1 MTRRNSRAELEQ
13 WFQSVDVVLADQRE
27 HAISPSTVPSSGRD
41 RTSWTMTLRV
51 LGRDLVRL
59 IDTLVESPG
68 RWILILDVGETG
80 GRYVQ
85 LLVHEDGSI
94 LYEASSN
101 NFLEGRDCLN
111 SQQERM
117 LESMGSTAPGGR
129 NRPNWWAVEATIYPE
144 TKAVALHLLETLK
157 MVFSVG
163 SSDIINA
170 RLISSP
176 RRSCSPASQSLN
188 EPSLSECPAGV
199 RPESRIPI
207 SPWRVSLAHV
217 QKLLAQLGMH
227 DVSDLPPEGGDLPP
241 EGGPCYSPRQVPG
254 VRRKGH
260 ESMVI
265 PYRQRSRTAIW

>member
-1 MTRRNSRAELEQ
+1 VTRRDSRADLEQ

-41 RTSWTMTLRV
+41 RTSWTTTLRV

-68 RWILILDVGETG
+68 RWILILDVGEPG

-101 NFLEGRDCLN
+101 NFLEGRDCLS
-111 SQQERM
+111 SQQEQM
-117 LESMGSTAPGGR
+117 LESMGWSAPEER

-144 TKAVALHLLETLK
+144 TKAVALRLLEALEK
-157 MVFSVG
+157 VFSVG
-163 SSDIINA
+163 SSDVINA

-176 RRSCSPASQSLN
+176 RRGCTPASQSPN
-188 EPSLSECPAGV
+188 EPSLSEFPGWSSDPITDPNLPLGV
-199 RPESRIPI
+199 FHSLTCRNSSHNWGCMMSAIARQKGQKARATARGRFLASVAQATIP
-207 SPWRVSLAHV
+207 R
-217 QKLLAQLGMH
+217 
-227 DVSDLPPEGGDLPP
+227 
-241 EGGPCYSPRQVPG
+241 
-254 VRRKGH
+254 
-260 ESMVI
+260 
-265 PYRQRSRTAIW
+265 

>member
-1 MTRRNSRAELEQ
+1 
-13 WFQSVDVVLADQRE
+13 
-27 HAISPSTVPSSGRD
+27 
-41 RTSWTMTLRV
+41 MTLRV

-117 LESMGSTAPGGR
+117 LESMGWTAPGGR

-163 SSDIINA
+163 SSDMINA

-176 RRSCSPASQSLN
+176 RRGCSPASQSLN
-188 EPSLSECPAGV
+188 EPSLSECPGGSSDPIADPNLPLGV
-199 RPESRIPI
+199 FHSLTCRNSSHNWGCMMSAISRQKGAI
-207 SPWRVSLAHV
+207 SRQKEALATARGRFLASGARATNPW
-217 QKLLAQLGMH
+217 
-227 DVSDLPPEGGDLPP
+227 
-241 EGGPCYSPRQVPG
+241 
-254 VRRKGH
+254 
-260 ESMVI
+260 
-265 PYRQRSRTAIW
+265 